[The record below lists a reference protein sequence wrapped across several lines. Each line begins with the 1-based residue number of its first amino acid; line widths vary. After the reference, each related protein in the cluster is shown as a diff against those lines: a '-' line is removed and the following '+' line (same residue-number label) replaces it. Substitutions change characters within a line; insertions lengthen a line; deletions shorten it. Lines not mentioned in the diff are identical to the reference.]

1 MKGIFKIILSL
12 VTVALLLIIG
22 AIIWTYYFA
31 GPELPKLNQESMEYK
46 NVKSVEEETDSYLI
60 KASKI
65 DADDF
70 INLTV
75 NEFVENEIKEFKEK
89 NSTQK
94 QILPRDKA
102 VLKNVIDTFLVNE
115 DLVSVKVTVMKKDV
129 EKESYNTQVQT
140 YNFYL
145 KDKASISL
153 DDLFKSGYKDKISN
167 VYTDKY
173 VLKNNVIEFYSNNQV
188 DNCTYNTLKEYGKN
202 KILTAQNYSIS
213 DEEYNKL
220 FSRVVDPSRKMVAI
234 TLDDGPHG
242 VNTQKILD
250 ILDKHNA
257 RATFFMLGQN
267 VNSNKEVVKDVYTR
281 GNEIGIHTWSHPQ
294 LTKLSEESVKS
305 EVKNTS
311 DAIYNITGYRPT
323 LVRPPYGAFNTTVRN
338 ALKDYSLILWNIDS
352 LDWKSRDE
360 NQIVPLVMNDVED
373 GDIILL
379 HDIHS
384 TTVPA
389 VEKIV
394 EDLDKQGYQMV
405 TVSELLE
412 AKGYDRTAIQ
422 VFYSGRQ

>member
-70 INLTV
+70 INLMV

>member
-1 MKGIFKIILSL
+1 MKGIFKIILLL
-12 VTVALLLIIG
+12 VTVALLSIAGILV
-22 AIIWTYYFA
+22 WTNYFA
-31 GPELPKLNQESMEYK
+31 GPELPSLKQESAEYK
-46 NVKSVEEETDSYLI
+46 NVKTIEEETDSYLI

-75 NEFVENEIKEFKEK
+75 NEFVENEIKEFKER

-102 VLKNVIDTFLVNE
+102 VFNNIIDTFLVNE
-115 DLVSVKVTVMKKDV
+115 NLVGVKITVMQKDV
-129 EKESYNTQVQT
+129 EKENYNTQVQT

-145 KDKASISL
+145 KDKANISL
-153 DDLFKSGYKDKISN
+153 DDLFKSGYKDKIGN

-173 VLKNNVIEFYSNNQV
+173 VLKNNVIEFYTNSKT

-202 KILTAQNYSIS
+202 KILTAQNYNIS

-220 FSRVVDPSRKMVAI
+220 FSRVIDPSRKMVAI
-234 TLDDGPHG
+234 TFDDGPHG
-242 VNTQKILD
+242 TNTQKILD
-250 ILDKHNA
+250 ILDNHNA
-257 RATFFMLGQN
+257 KATFFMLGQN
-267 VNSNKEVVKDVYTR
+267 VNSNKEIVKDVYTR

-294 LTKLSEESVKS
+294 LTKLSEESIRN

-323 LVRPPYGAFNTTVRN
+323 LVRPPYGSFNITVKN
-338 ALKDYSLILWNIDS
+338 VLKDYSLILWNIDS

-360 NQIVPLVMNDVED
+360 KQIVPLVMNDVED

-394 EDLDKQGYQMV
+394 NQLDEQGYQMV
-405 TVSELLE
+405 TASELLE
-412 AKGYDRTAIQ
+412 NKGYDRAINQ

>member
-153 DDLFKSGYKDKISN
+153 DDLFKSGYRDKISN

>member
-70 INLTV
+70 INLMV

-305 EVKNTS
+305 EVKNTL

>member
-1 MKGIFKIILSL
+1 MKGIFKIILLL
-12 VTVALLLIIG
+12 VTVALLSIAGILV
-22 AIIWTYYFA
+22 WTNYFA
-31 GPELPKLNQESMEYK
+31 GPELPSLKQESSEYK
-46 NVKSVEEETDSYLI
+46 NVKTIEEETDSYLI

-75 NEFVENEIKEFKEK
+75 NEFVENEIGEFKEK

-102 VLKNVIDTFLVNE
+102 VFKNVIDTFWVNE
-115 DLVSVKVTVMKKDV
+115 DLASVKVTIMKKDI

-153 DDLFKSGYKDKISN
+153 DGLFKSGYKDKIN
-167 VYTDKY
+167 NIYTDKY
-173 VLKNNVIEFYSNNQV
+173 VLKDDVIEFYNNNQV
-188 DNCTYNTLKEYGKN
+188 NSCTYNTLKEYGKN
-202 KILTAQNYSIS
+202 KILTAQNYNIS

-220 FSRVVDPSRKMVAI
+220 FSRVIDPSRKMVAI
-234 TLDDGPHG
+234 TFDDGPHG
-242 VNTQKILD
+242 TNTQKILD
-250 ILDKHNA
+250 ILDNHNA
-257 RATFFMLGQN
+257 KATFFMLGQN
-267 VNSNKEVVKDVYTR
+267 VNSNKEIVKDVYTR

-294 LTKLSEESVKS
+294 LTKLSEESIRN

-323 LVRPPYGAFNTTVRN
+323 LVRPPYGSFNITVKN
-338 ALKDYSLILWNIDS
+338 VLKDYSLILWNIDS

-360 NQIVPLVMNDVED
+360 KQIVPLVMNDVED

-394 EDLDKQGYQMV
+394 NQLDEQGYQMV
-405 TVSELLE
+405 TASELLE
-412 AKGYDRTAIQ
+412 NKGYDRAINQ

>member
-70 INLTV
+70 INLMV

-173 VLKNNVIEFYSNNQV
+173 VLKNNVIEFYSNNQM

-242 VNTQKILD
+242 INTQKILD

>member
-70 INLTV
+70 INLMV

-173 VLKNNVIEFYSNNQV
+173 VLKNNVIEFYSNNQM